1 MKKFALALTALF
13 VLAIACGGASTPDAV
28 VQKALDAFENKDGN
42 ALISCLSS
50 EAVAE
55 LDAQVEEMK
64 AEPEQSAA
72 FMAMLGIEVTADEI
86 SSMSAGD
93 FMTKMFES
101 PMMADELPDF
111 STIEIGETVIDGET
125 ATVEVTLEGETDTVE
140 LVLEDGQWK
149 LGDMMGM

>member
-13 VLAIACGGASTPDAV
+13 VLAIACGGASTPDSV
-28 VQKALDAFENKDGN
+28 VQKAIDAFENKDGN
-42 ALISCLSS
+42 ALMSCLSS

-64 AEPEQSAA
+64 ATPEESAA

-86 SSMSAGD
+86 SNMSAGD

-101 PMMADELPDF
+101 PMMAEEMPDF
-111 STIEIGETVIDGET
+111 STVEIGETVIDGET
-125 ATVEVTLEGETDTVE
+125 ATVEVTLEGDTDTVN

-149 LGDMMGM
+149 LADMMGM